1 MTSRSRRK
9 PRTTAPRTWG
19 PRTACSLALAALCGG
34 PAAAQQPPTVS
45 RPAAVYATPYPTTA
59 GQPGGVPNGGAARP
73 WTPYQSAAAQQPRQQ
88 QPQQPAPQPTA
99 TTGRPDTGPP
109 AGYRP
114 VSGGAQQPTPRA
126 ERVGAAGGA
135 GQVMY
140 FRKPADALA
149 VDGMADP
156 GAVVQ
161 AQAPPVLAPAATG
174 VPVAVPG
181 VPPPLPTAVP
191 ARPALATP
199 PLPLGVPVPVVQE
212 QPPVQPDAQPKG
224 DAQPDA
230 QPKGDAQ
237 PSPGPFLA
245 PEVTQLPP
253 RDKIFLMYDDAALHR
268 AIIERAKEDA
278 RRRADKKDVPK
289 LEGNWDFPSLPP
301 VVPPGTQF
309 VSRTGTFAPQQ
320 ALYEPGFVVHRRLHF
335 EERNSERYGWD
346 LGFATP
352 FVSAAY
358 FYKDVLL
365 WPNSLASGVV
375 TGFWDTNAGKCLPGS
390 PTPYY
395 LYPPGLT
402 ITGTTTEALVV
413 TGASLVLV
421 P

>member
-1 MTSRSRRK
+1 M
-9 PRTTAPRTWG
+9 
-19 PRTACSLALAALCGG
+19 
-34 PAAAQQPPTVS
+34 
-45 RPAAVYATPYPTTA
+45 YATPFPTTV
-59 GQPGGVPNGGAARP
+59 GQPGGVPNGGPARP
-73 WTPYQSAAAQQPRQQ
+73 WAPYQSAATQQQQRQAQP

-99 TTGRPDTGPP
+99 TTGRPDSGPP

-114 VSGGAQQPTPRA
+114 VSGGAQQPMPRA
-126 ERVGAAGGA
+126 ERVGAAGGS

-149 VDGMADP
+149 VDGMTDP

-161 AQAPPVLAPAATG
+161 AQAPPVPAPAATG
-174 VPVAVPG
+174 VPVAVPN
-181 VPPPLPTAVP
+181 VPPPPLPAAAPALAAPPLPFAVP
-191 ARPALATP
+191 A
-199 PLPLGVPVPVVQE
+199 PVVQE
-212 QPPVQPDAQPKG
+212 QPAQSGAQPKDDAQPKT
-224 DAQPDA
+224 DPA
-230 QPKGDAQ
+230 

-245 PEVTQLPP
+245 PEVTQVPP
-253 RDKIFLMYDDAALHR
+253 REKIFLMYDDAALHR

-289 LEGNWDFPSLPP
+289 LEGNWDFPSLSP

-309 VSRTGTFAPQQ
+309 VTRTGTFAPQR
-320 ALYEPGFVVHRRLHF
+320 AVYEPGFVVHRRLHF
-335 EERNSERYGWD
+335 EEKNTERYGWD

-365 WPNSLASGVV
+365 WPNSLASGAV
-375 TGFWDTNAGKCLPGS
+375 TGFWDTSAGKCLPGS

-413 TGASLVLV
+413 TGASLVLI